1 MRPATPAV
9 MGQNDLLMPVHR
21 AGIGNQL
28 EERSM
33 KLVDAVTSVEL
44 SWYNRRWNMRLRGDQ
59 NVRDEIQAELVYDRF
74 GSLYLAQ
81 SEGLVDYCSA
91 GSGGAC
97 GGKFKMRDGSIEEV
111 TGAWSSNPG
120 HVLKASGIDT
130 VSTSFN
136 GLVISISLE
145 ALRELAH
152 RFNFVIDETTDAY
165 RYNVSPVPQAEK
177 LTLERRYFN

>member
-1 MRPATPAV
+1 
-9 MGQNDLLMPVHR
+9 
-21 AGIGNQL
+21 
-28 EERSM
+28 M
-33 KLVDAVTSVEL
+33 KIVDAVTSVDL
-44 SWYNRRWNMRLRGDQ
+44 HWYNRRWNMRLRGDQ
-59 NVRDEIQAELVYDRF
+59 KIRDEIQDSLVYDRF

-165 RYNVSPVPQAEK
+165 RYNISPVPQAEK
-177 LTLERRYFN
+177 ITLERRYFN